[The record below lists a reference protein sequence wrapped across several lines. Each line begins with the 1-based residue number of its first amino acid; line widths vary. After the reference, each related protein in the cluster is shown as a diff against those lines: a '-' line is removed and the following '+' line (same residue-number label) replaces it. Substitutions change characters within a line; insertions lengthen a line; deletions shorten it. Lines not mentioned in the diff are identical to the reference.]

1 MFQIRESYSTV
12 DCGTKGITV
21 KTPDLMKHALAAL
34 STALALTAL
43 AVQSQTIKV
52 VMHSDLKVFDPT
64 VSTAYIVRNHGYMVF
79 DQLVARDE
87 KGVVKPQMSDTKIA
101 SIPNIS

>member
-1 MFQIRESYSTV
+1 M
-12 DCGTKGITV
+12 

-34 STALALTAL
+34 GTALALTAL

-79 DQLVARDE
+79 DQLVSRDE
-87 KGVVKPQMSDTKIA
+87 KGVVKPQMAD
-101 SIPNIS
+101 